1 MSQLEQNPFSLFAF
15 RTLISCF
22 FGVLSVIAISMMY
35 ETMSASAAFLVGFF
49 SSVFLRKLFHQ
60 QIDMAYWWFAIFW
73 ELNVKNKFK
82 D

>member
-1 MSQLEQNPFSLFAF
+1 
-15 RTLISCF
+15 
-22 FGVLSVIAISMMY
+22 MY